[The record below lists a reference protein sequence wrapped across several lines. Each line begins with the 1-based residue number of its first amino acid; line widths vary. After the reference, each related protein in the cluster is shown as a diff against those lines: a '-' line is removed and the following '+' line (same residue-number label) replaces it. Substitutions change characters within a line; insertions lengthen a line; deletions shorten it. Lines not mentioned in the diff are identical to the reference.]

1 MSTVMADFKNIIN
14 NKSQKDNHNKIT
26 FFLLFLCYYNIR
38 MITNYVINMTDI
50 KILMIENLITG
61 QSTNFSPMKIDKCI
75 NYLKNQERLNDEM
88 NTLFENISP
97 VDRFVI
103 KDGFPKPL
111 GDIKENQLST
121 IDTGLVHLATKEL
134 EFADSGSDYVS
145 LSLIKKA
152 YEKFD
157 DNVVLSVKG
166 QELLNKYKLEPSQL
180 TAFDANELMDNIKN
194 NQQNLSV
201 SYLTRKTNTFMLHSL
216 PFFKPEGNSPLK
228 GDYTVKDKVEI
239 LRSTNPEL
247 SCSTF
252 KSGVPHLGRDF
263 GGSDI
268 GVIIASG
275 TVKMASLTDM
285 GTVTNTA
292 GDRVSFGS
300 QDLSQENI
308 EKVFN
313 NRVNGDGY
321 NEVIVKNPSIAGIY
335 INLDDLSYGKKEMVL
350 AKEFDPEHLFQIAEH
365 LKNMANDDHKPLP
378 IFTIF
383 NGEIREST
391 LNITALR
398 QFLPEELKDDVKKY
412 NNDNYRV
419 KFSQEDMN
427 KRKEW
432 KSLTNDEF
440 VAIAYHRGDVLTHED
455 IHHKGQENEL
465 TNLRKLEILD
475 KHQNLFK
482 GDLGNKKINDR
493 RLDNMEEYLNVN
505 LSSLDNLKH
514 KKSVDYIP
522 SYQHKHKNK
531 IN

>member
-1 MSTVMADFKNIIN
+1 
-14 NKSQKDNHNKIT
+14 
-26 FFLLFLCYYNIR
+26 
-38 MITNYVINMTDI
+38 MTDI
-50 KILMIENLITG
+50 KMLMVENLITG
-61 QSTNFSPMKIDKCI
+61 QSTNFSPMTIDKCI
-75 NYLKNQERLNDEM
+75 NYLKNQERLNNEM
-88 NTLFENISP
+88 NNLFENISP

-103 KDGFPKPL
+103 KDGLPKPL
-111 GDIKENQLST
+111 GAIKENQLSV

-145 LSLIKKA
+145 LSLIRKA

-166 QELLNKYKLEPSQL
+166 QELLNKYSLEPSQL
-180 TAFDANELMDNIKN
+180 TAFDTNELMDNIKN

-216 PFFKPEGNSPLK
+216 PSFKPEGNSPLK

-252 KSGVPHLGRDF
+252 KSGLPHLGRDF
-263 GGSDI
+263 GGTAI

-275 TVKMASLTDM
+275 TVKMAASSDI
-285 GTVTNTA
+285 GTVTNSS
-292 GDRVSFGS
+292 GERVSFGN
-300 QDLSQENI
+300 QDVSQENI

-313 NRVNGDGY
+313 NRINGEGY
-321 NEVIVKNPSIAGIY
+321 NEVIVSNPSIAGLY
-335 INLDDLSYGKKEMVL
+335 INLDDLEHGEKENVL
-350 AKEFDPEHLFQIAEH
+350 AKKINPEHLFQIAQH
-365 LKNMANDDHKPLP
+365 LKNMASDDAKPLP
-378 IFTIF
+378 IFTIY

-398 QFLPEELKDDVKKY
+398 QFLPEELKDDVMKY
-412 NNDNYRV
+412 NNENYRE
-419 KFSQEDMN
+419 KLSQDDIN

-432 KSLTNDEF
+432 KSLTNAEF
-440 VAIAYHRGDVLTHED
+440 VAIAYHRGDILTHED

-465 TNLRKLEILD
+465 SNLRKLEILD
-475 KHQNLFK
+475 KHQNVFK
-482 GDLGNKKINDR
+482 DDLGSKKTNDR
-493 RLDNMEEYLNVN
+493 RLDNMDEYLNVN
-505 LSSLDNLKH
+505 LSALDNLKH
-514 KKSVDYIP
+514 QKSVDYIP
-522 SYQHKHKNK
+522 TYQHKHKNK